1 MAKENFDEFYKDLKE
16 TEKADSKLTP
26 KQQIDRLLRPGSTYR
41 NLNPYDVLQVD
52 PELPFED
59 VKKMYRRL
67 SILVHPD
74 KNPDDRERAQVAFDA
89 VSKAHSLLE
98 DEKTRKKCYEVV
110 EEARGRTGMNME
122 EKRRKKRKEALS
134 KGLPATGENI
144 KIEEDDPIAYKHAVA
159 ILTMK
164 LFADLER
171 KRRENE
177 NKISNDAAKTREA
190 QLQAEE
196 KRTVEK
202 EYTKNWEDS
211 RQGRVN
217 SWLNF
222 TGKPVHNSK
231 KDSTSSTGNLH
242 NTTPGSNSLGQTAVP
257 EQGSHQST
265 GDYSGYGGVKNTW
278 NPQMNVQPP
287 THASHGTTNNSSQ
300 YSSANNYGQ
309 SYQQSESNTSAAIEK
324 KPKKKKEKRFS
335 PMGFRP
341 PKHKP
346 ESRD

>member
-1 MAKENFDEFYKDLKE
+1 MAGDNFDDFYKDLKE

-41 NLNPYDVLQVD
+41 NLNPYEVLQID
-52 PELPFED
+52 PDLPIEE
-59 VKKMYRRL
+59 VKKKYRRL

-74 KNPDDRERAQVAFDA
+74 KNPDDRDRAQAAFDA
-89 VSKAHSLLE
+89 LRKANSLLE
-98 DEKTRKKCYEVV
+98 DEKTRRKCYEVV

-122 EKRRKKRKEALS
+122 EKRKKKRKEAIA
-134 KGLPATGENI
+134 KGLPPTGNNI
-144 KIEEDDPIAYKHAVA
+144 KIEEDDPIAYQHAVA

-171 KRRENE
+171 KRREAE
-177 NKISNDAAKTREA
+177 NRISTDAAKTREA

-196 KRTVEK
+196 KKNVEK
-202 EYTKNWEDS
+202 EFTKNWEES

-231 KDSTSSTGNLH
+231 KESAPNNTSYNTNPTKSSYEGAQNSWNHPPNVGSIQQPHYGASNSSTQH
-242 NTTPGSNSLGQTAVP
+242 
-257 EQGSHQST
+257 
-265 GDYSGYGGVKNTW
+265 GGVK
-278 NPQMNVQPP
+278 
-287 THASHGTTNNSSQ
+287 
-300 YSSANNYGQ
+300 NYGQ
-309 SYQQSESNTSAAIEK
+309 SYQQPGSTPSHTEK